1 MHYILLRNDIS
12 NNALFKSFCP
22 DLMQV
27 LHKGCYIVI
36 KVEVAHSMLNCLFML
51 MLIRLK
57 NPNVKGLKN
66 IGEVAKERIQMY
78 I

>member
-1 MHYILLRNDIS
+1 MNYALL
-12 NNALFKSFCP
+12 KSFCP
-22 DLMQV
+22 NLMQV
-27 LHKGCYIVI
+27 LYKGCYIVI
-36 KVEVAHSMLNCLFML
+36 KVKVAYSILDCLFIL

-66 IGEVAKERIQMY
+66 ISKVARERIQMY

>member
-1 MHYILLRNDIS
+1 
-12 NNALFKSFCP
+12 
-22 DLMQV
+22 
-27 LHKGCYIVI
+27 
-36 KVEVAHSMLNCLFML
+36 ML

-66 IGEVAKERIQMY
+66 MGEVARERIQMY